1 MAQFFH
7 RADME
12 TKSKGRRM
20 RREWKARK
28 RGGHTREEKVS
39 QRGSLLS
46 LPLSLFLFLSLSPHL
61 SPSLRLCLSPS
72 LTHTHTH
79 THTQRDMPKQPHNW
93 DKRHLDTENNTL
105 RDTDIK
111 IHWEKLQL
119 ELLLPF
125 KDWVRRTIIFL
136 KNVNASC
143 IFVNVSTINDIISW
157 YSLHVLA
164 ELELRTPCP
173 FHTGLGE
180 AMAQGLD
187 YMWHFIA
194 YIFQCLSYNYSL

>member
-1 MAQFFH
+1 MKSQKERGKHEGVESQPTRQPPLPASVSLSFFLPIFPCLC
-7 RADME
+7 
-12 TKSKGRRM
+12 
-20 RREWKARK
+20 
-28 RGGHTREEKVS
+28 VCV
-39 QRGSLLS
+39 S
-46 LPLSLFLFLSLSPHL
+46 LPLL
-61 SPSLRLCLSPS
+61 
-72 LTHTHTH
+72 HTHTH
-79 THTQRDMPKQPHNW
+79 SERYAEKPPNW
-93 DKRHLDTENNTL
+93 DKRHLDTKNNTL

-111 IHWEKLQL
+111 LHWEKLQL

-125 KDWVRRTIIFL
+125 KDWVRPTIIFF

-180 AMAQGLD
+180 AMAQDLD

-194 YIFQCLSYNYSL
+194 YIFQCFLTITLSNFLEKQKESLMHDSFS